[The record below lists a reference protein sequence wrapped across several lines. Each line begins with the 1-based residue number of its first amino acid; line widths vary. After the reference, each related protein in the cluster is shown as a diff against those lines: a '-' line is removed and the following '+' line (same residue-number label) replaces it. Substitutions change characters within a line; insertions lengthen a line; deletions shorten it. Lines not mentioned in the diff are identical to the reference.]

1 MRRSIL
7 TPMGIR
13 PQIEVD
19 RSSPIP
25 LYFQV
30 AEQIAEAI
38 RRGDLRPG
46 DQLDSE
52 VQIAESLG
60 LSRPTIRQAIGHL
73 VDRGMIVRRRGVGT
87 QVLPLPARREME
99 LSSLHDDLERAGRK
113 PTTEVLRLARLPA
126 DDEPAGALG
135 LEPGTV
141 VTHVVRLRRAEGEP
155 LALMRN
161 WLPDP
166 VPELTV
172 EVLEARGL
180 YEVLRKAGVR
190 ICVARQ
196 RIGACTASPE
206 QAELLDEHR
215 GVALLTMERTAFDD
229 HGRAVEYGSHIYRA
243 SRYSLELTV
252 TEH

>member
-1 MRRSIL
+1 
-7 TPMGIR
+7 MGIR

-38 RRGDLRPG
+38 RTGELAPG

-52 VQIAESLG
+52 VQIAEALG

-87 QVLPLPARREME
+87 QILPMPVRREMQ
-99 LSSLHDDLERAGRK
+99 LTSLHDDLRRAGRA
-113 PTTEVLRLARLPA
+113 PATDVLLLDTVPA
-126 DDEPAGALG
+126 DPAAAAALG
-135 LEPGTV
+135 LAPGTPV
-141 VTHVVRLRRAEGEP
+141 LKVVRLRRSEGEP
-155 LALMRN
+155 LAIMSN
-161 WLPDP
+161 WLPAP
-166 VPELTV
+166 APQVTV
-172 EVLEARGL
+172 EALEARGL
-180 YEVLRKAGVR
+180 YELLRKAGIR

-196 RIGACTASPE
+196 RIGACTADTD
-206 QAELLDEHR
+206 QAELLGCRR
-215 GVALLTMERTAFDD
+215 GAALLTMERTAYDD
-229 HGRAVEYGSHIYRA
+229 GGRAVEFGSHYYLA
-243 SRYSLELTV
+243 SRYSLEVTV

>member
-1 MRRSIL
+1 
-7 TPMGIR
+7 MGIR

-38 RRGDLRPG
+38 RKGELVPG

-52 VQIAESLG
+52 VQIAEALG

-87 QVLPLPARREME
+87 QILPLPVRREME
-99 LSSLHDDLERAGRK
+99 LTSLHDDLRRAGRA
-113 PTTEVLRLARLPA
+113 PGTDVLLLDTVPA
-126 DDEPAGALG
+126 DAEAASALG
-135 LEPGTV
+135 LAVGTPV
-141 VTHVVRLRRAEGEP
+141 LKVVRLRRSEGEP
-155 LALMRN
+155 LALMTN
-161 WLPDP
+161 WIPTALHERLVAPK
-166 VPELTV
+166 LTV
-172 EVLEARGL
+172 EVLETRGL
-180 YEVLRKAGVR
+180 YEVLRKGGIR

-196 RIGACTASPE
+196 RIGACTASAE
-206 QAELLDEHR
+206 QAELLDEKR
-215 GVALLTMERTAFDD
+215 GAALLTMERTAYDD
-229 HGRAVEYGSHIYRA
+229 GGRAVEYGSHIYRA
-243 SRYSLELTV
+243 SRYTLEVTV

>member
-25 LYFQV
+25 LYYQV
-30 AEQIAEAI
+30 AEQIAQAI
-38 RRGDLRPG
+38 RRGELRPG

-52 VQIAESLG
+52 VQIAEGLG

-73 VDRGMIVRRRGVGT
+73 VDRGMLVRRRGVGT
-87 QVLPLPARREME
+87 QILPLPARREME
-99 LSSLHDDLERAGRK
+99 LSSLYDDLDRAGRK
-113 PTTEVLRLARLPA
+113 PTTEVLRLDRVGVDPETAA
-126 DDEPAGALG
+126 ALG
-135 LEPGTV
+135 LSEGTE
-141 VTHVVRLRRAEGEP
+141 VTHVVRLRRSDGEP

-166 VPELTV
+166 APTLSV
-172 EVLEARGL
+172 EALEARGL

-196 RIGACTASPE
+196 RIGARTASE
-206 QAELLDEHR
+206 EHAELLDEPD
-215 GVALLTMERTAFDD
+215 GTAVLTMERTAYDD
-229 HGRAVEYGSHIYRA
+229 HGRAVEYGSHVYRA
-243 SRYSLELTV
+243 SRYSLEVTV

>member
-1 MRRSIL
+1 
-7 TPMGIR
+7 MGIR

-30 AEQIAEAI
+30 AEQIADAI
-38 RRGDLRPG
+38 NRGELSPG

-87 QVLPLPARREME
+87 QILPLPVRREME
-99 LSSLHDDLERAGRK
+99 LTSLHDDLRRAGRA
-113 PTTEVLRLARLPA
+113 PGSSVLQLGTVPA
-126 DDEPAGALG
+126 ELEAANALG
-135 LEPGTV
+135 VEPGTPV
-141 VTHVVRLRRAEGEP
+141 LKIVRLRTSEGEP
-155 LALMRN
+155 LAIMRN
-161 WLPDP
+161 WLPNP
-166 VPELTV
+166 LPKLTA
-172 EVLEARGL
+172 ETLEARGL
-180 YEVLRKAGVR
+180 YEVLRGSGIR

-196 RIGACTASPE
+196 RIGACTASAE
-206 QAELLDEHR
+206 QAHLLDEKR
-215 GVALLTMERTAFDD
+215 GAALLTMDRTAYDD
-229 HGRAVEYGSHIYRA
+229 SGRAVEYGSHIYRA
-243 SRYSLELTV
+243 SRYTLEVTV

>member
-1 MRRSIL
+1 
-7 TPMGIR
+7 MGIR
-13 PQIEVD
+13 PRIEVD

-38 RRGDLRPG
+38 RSGELAPG

-52 VQIAESLG
+52 VQIAEALG
-60 LSRPTIRQAIGHL
+60 LSRPTVRQAIGHL

-87 QVLPLPARREME
+87 QILPMPVRREME
-99 LSSLHDDLERAGRK
+99 LTSLHDDLSRAGRA
-113 PTTEVLRLARLPA
+113 PGTDVLLLARVPA
-126 DDEPAGALG
+126 EPEAAGALG
-135 LEPGTV
+135 IPGGTTV
-141 VTHVVRLRRAEGEP
+141 PKVVRLRRSQGEP

-166 VPELTV
+166 VPPLSIEL
-172 EVLEARGL
+172 LETRGL
-180 YEVLRKAGVR
+180 YEVLRKAGIR

-196 RIGACTASPE
+196 RIVACTADQE
-206 QAELLDEHR
+206 QAALLEERR
-215 GVALLTMERTAFDD
+215 GAALLTMERTAFDD
-229 HGRAVEYGSHIYRA
+229 SGRAVEFGSHIYRA
-243 SRYSLELTV
+243 SRYSLEVTV

>member
-1 MRRSIL
+1 
-7 TPMGIR
+7 MGIR

-38 RRGDLRPG
+38 RTGELAPG

-87 QVLPLPARREME
+87 QILPLPVRREME
-99 LSSLHDDLERAGRK
+99 LTSLHDDLRRAGRA
-113 PTTEVLRLARLPA
+113 PGTDVLLLDTVPA
-126 DDEPAGALG
+126 DADAAAALG
-135 LEPGTV
+135 LAPGTPV
-141 VTHVVRLRRAEGEP
+141 VKIVRLRRSEGEP
-155 LALMRN
+155 LALMTN
-161 WLPDP
+161 WLPAP
-166 VPELTV
+166 APKLTV
-172 EVLEARGL
+172 EVLETKGL
-180 YEVLRKAGVR
+180 YEVLRKAGIR

-196 RIGACTASPE
+196 RIGACTATAE
-206 QAELLDEHR
+206 QAQLLDEKR
-215 GVALLTMERTAFDD
+215 GAALLTMERTAYDD
-229 HGRAVEYGSHIYRA
+229 GGRAVEYGSHIYRA
-243 SRYSLELTV
+243 SRYTLEVTV

>member
-1 MRRSIL
+1 
-7 TPMGIR
+7 MGIR

-38 RRGDLRPG
+38 RSGELAPG

-52 VQIAESLG
+52 VQIAEALG

-87 QVLPLPARREME
+87 QILPLPVRREME
-99 LSSLHDDLERAGRK
+99 LTSLHDDLRRAGRA
-113 PTTEVLRLARLPA
+113 PATDVLLLDTLPA
-126 DDEPAGALG
+126 DPEAATALG
-135 LEPGTV
+135 LAPGTPV
-141 VTHVVRLRRAEGEP
+141 LKVVRLRRSEGQP
-155 LALMRN
+155 LALMTN
-161 WLPDP
+161 WLPTLLNDKP
-166 VPELTV
+166 LAPKLTV
-172 EVLEARGL
+172 EILETRGL
-180 YEVLRKAGVR
+180 YEVLRNAGIR

-196 RIGACTASPE
+196 RIGACTATAE
-206 QAELLDEHR
+206 QAQLLDEKR
-215 GVALLTMERTAFDD
+215 GAALLTMERTAYDD
-229 HGRAVEYGSHIYRA
+229 GGRAVEFGSHIYRA
-243 SRYSLELTV
+243 SRYSLEVTV

>member
-1 MRRSIL
+1 
-7 TPMGIR
+7 MGIR
-13 PQIEVD
+13 PRIEVD

-38 RRGDLRPG
+38 RAGELSPG

-60 LSRPTIRQAIGHL
+60 LSRPTVRQAIGHL

-87 QVLPLPARREME
+87 QILPMPVRREME
-99 LSSLHDDLERAGRK
+99 LTSLHDDLARSGRAPG
-113 PTTEVLRLARLPA
+113 TDVLLLARVPA
-126 DDEPAGALG
+126 EPEAAAALG
-135 LEPGTV
+135 VAGGTT
-141 VTHVVRLRRAEGEP
+141 VTKVVRLRRSQGEP

-166 VPELTV
+166 VPALSV
-172 EVLEARGL
+172 GLLETRGL
-180 YEVLRKAGVR
+180 YEVLRKAGIR

-196 RIGACTASPE
+196 RIGACTADQE
-206 QAELLDEHR
+206 QATLLEERR
-215 GVALLTMERTAFDD
+215 GAALLTMERTAFDD
-229 HGRAVEYGSHIYRA
+229 GGRAVEFGSHIYRA
-243 SRYSLELTV
+243 SRYSLEVTV

>member
-1 MRRSIL
+1 
-7 TPMGIR
+7 MGIR

-38 RRGDLRPG
+38 HRGELRPG

-52 VQIAESLG
+52 VQIAEALG

-87 QVLPLPARREME
+87 QILPLPARREME
-99 LSSLHDDLERAGRK
+99 LTSLYDDLDRAGRK
-113 PTTEVLRLARLPA
+113 PTTEVLRLARVGVGTEA
-126 DDEPAGALG
+126 AGALG
-135 LEPGTV
+135 LLPGTEV
-141 VTHVVRLRRAEGEP
+141 LHVVRLRRSEGEP

-161 WLPDP
+161 WLPTP
-166 VPELTV
+166 MPSLTV
-172 EVLEARGL
+172 EALETRGL
-180 YEVLRKAGVR
+180 YDVLRKAGIR

-196 RIGACTASPE
+196 RIGACTADEE
-206 QAELLDEHR
+206 QARLLDEQV
-215 GVALLTMERTAFDD
+215 GEALLTMERTAYDD

-243 SRYSLELTV
+243 SRYSLEVTV